1 MTLLK
6 NLIGKET
13 KKDNRLTIILD
24 TSALNSAKSMEVIE
38 AAAKVVILTGT
49 IDEIDNLKTAGGL
62 FGNNLRAIARKSRE
76 DAESKKFV
84 CVPGYEKYKYQD
96 KNIVDFC
103 KKRKN
108 KKTTIL
114 TADNNLCNLAKAY
127 HIEYIFMQPEDRT
140 EQVKE
145 KVEELK
151 EEVAEKE
158 EVRDV
163 LEAETKSEVPVSVA
177 IKEEIRP
184 KRHILFNE
192 NGIYI
197 SSQKC
202 FEAYIFLETANGIA
216 DKLDNFDE
224 GDFIYEVL
232 CSRNNTYMKVMKY
245 KIIKT
250 DGKYDYQDVQVKE
263 IWFINDI
270 FRPGFSNEV
279 EEKLLEIF
287 RSNYT

>member
-49 IDEIDNLKTAGGL
+49 IDEIDNLKTAGGI
-62 FGNNLRAIARKSRE
+62 FGNNLRAVARKSRE

-103 KKRKN
+103 KRRKN

-158 EVRDV
+158 EVSDIEEV
-163 LEAETKSEVPVSVA
+163 GTKSEVSVA
-177 IKEEIRP
+177 VKEETKP
-184 KRHILFNE
+184 KRHIYFKE

-197 SSQKC
+197 DSQKC
-202 FEAYIFLETANGIA
+202 FEAYNFLETATGITE
-216 DKLDNFDE
+216 KLDNFDE

-232 CSRNNTYMKVMKY
+232 CSRNNTYMKVIKY
-245 KIIKT
+245 KIIKN

-287 RSNYT
+287 RAKYT